1 MKKILCL
8 GHASYDITIP
18 MDKYPTENIK
28 YRVLNRI
35 ECGGGPASNAA
46 YLLGKWGMNTYF
58 SGVLGN
64 DIYSK
69 RIKKEFESVGVDT
82 RYIELSKKYK
92 TTNSFII
99 VNKKNASRTIFAY
112 RDKSM
117 KMENTNIRIK
127 PDYALFDGEDFE
139 IATKVIKNNPG
150 CITILDAG
158 RAKYSTIKLGKMVNY
173 LVASKNFAEDFT
185 GVKINYKDY
194 NSLVKVYNLLEKDFT
209 ANIVITLESHG
220 CLYKIDGKVKIMP
233 GYKVKAIDTTGAGDI
248 FHGAF
253 VYALAKGYSYEDIL
267 RIANITGALSTT
279 KIGGR
284 YSIPDINEVLS
295 IYEKSKWYIPK

>member
-64 DIYSK
+64 DIYGK

-117 KMENTNIRIK
+117 KMEN
-127 PDYALFDGEDFE
+127 
-139 IATKVIKNNPG
+139 TKVIKNNPG

>member
-64 DIYSK
+64 DIYGK
-69 RIKKEFESVGVDT
+69 RIKKEFENVGVDT

-139 IATKVIKNNPG
+139 IATKVIKNDPG

-253 VYALAKGYSYEDIL
+253 VYALVKGYSYEDIL

-295 IYEKSKWYIPK
+295 IYEKSK

>member
-1 MKKILCL
+1 
-8 GHASYDITIP
+8 
-18 MDKYPTENIK
+18 
-28 YRVLNRI
+28 
-35 ECGGGPASNAA
+35 
-46 YLLGKWGMNTYF
+46 
-58 SGVLGN
+58 
-64 DIYSK
+64 
-69 RIKKEFESVGVDT
+69 
-82 RYIELSKKYK
+82 
-92 TTNSFII
+92 
-99 VNKKNASRTIFAY
+99 
-112 RDKSM
+112 
-117 KMENTNIRIK
+117 
-127 PDYALFDGEDFE
+127 
-139 IATKVIKNNPG
+139 
-150 CITILDAG
+150 
-158 RAKYSTIKLGKMVNY
+158 MVNY

>member
-64 DIYSK
+64 DIYGK
-69 RIKKEFESVGVDT
+69 RIKKEFENVGVDT

-253 VYALAKGYSYEDIL
+253 VYALVKGYSYEDIL

-295 IYEKSKWYIPK
+295 IYEKSK

>member
-64 DIYSK
+64 DIYGK
-69 RIKKEFESVGVDT
+69 RIKKEFENVGVDT

-139 IATKVIKNNPG
+139 IATKVIRNNPG

-253 VYALAKGYSYEDIL
+253 VYALVKGYSYEDIL

-284 YSIPDINEVLS
+284 YSIPEINEVLS
-295 IYEKSKWYIPK
+295 IYEKSK

>member
-18 MDKYPTENIK
+18 MDKYPVENIK
-28 YRVLNRI
+28 YRVLNRV

-58 SGVLGN
+58 SGVVGN
-64 DIYSK
+64 DIYGR
-69 RIKKEFESVGVDT
+69 RIKKEFEDICVDT
-82 RYIELSKKYK
+82 RYLELSKKYK

-99 VNKKNASRTIFAY
+99 VNKKNASRTVFAY
-112 RDKSM
+112 RDKNT

-139 IATKVIKNNPG
+139 IAMKIINNNPN
-150 CITILDAG
+150 CITVLDAG

-173 LVASKNFAEDFT
+173 LVASKNFCEDFT
-185 GVKINYKDY
+185 GIKINYRDY
-194 NSLVKVYNLLEKDFT
+194 NSLVQVFNILEKDFK
-209 ANIVITLESHG
+209 ANIVVTLEEHG
-220 CLYKIDGKVKIMP
+220 CLYKKDGKVKIMP
-233 GYKVKAIDTTGAGDI
+233 GYKVKSVDTTGAGDI

-253 VYALAKGYSYEDIL
+253 VYALANGYEYEDIL

-284 YSIPDINEVLS
+284 YSIPNIEEVLS
-295 IYEKSKWYIPK
+295 IYEKSR

>member
-28 YRVLNRI
+28 YRVLSRI

-64 DIYSK
+64 DIYGK
-69 RIKKEFESVGVDT
+69 RIKKEFENVGVDT

-253 VYALAKGYSYEDIL
+253 VYALVKGYSYEDIL

-295 IYEKSKWYIPK
+295 IYEKSK

>member
-64 DIYSK
+64 DIYGK

-139 IATKVIKNNPG
+139 IATKVIRNNPG

-253 VYALAKGYSYEDIL
+253 VYALVKGYSYEDIL

>member
-64 DIYSK
+64 DIYGK
-69 RIKKEFESVGVDT
+69 RIKKEFENVGVDT

-295 IYEKSKWYIPK
+295 IYEKSK

>member
-64 DIYSK
+64 DIYGK
-69 RIKKEFESVGVDT
+69 RIKKEFENVGVDT

-139 IATKVIKNNPG
+139 IATKVIRNNPG

-173 LVASKNFAEDFT
+173 LVASKSFAEDFT

-253 VYALAKGYSYEDIL
+253 VYALVKGYSYEDIL

-295 IYEKSKWYIPK
+295 IYEKSK

>member
-64 DIYSK
+64 DIYGK
-69 RIKKEFESVGVDT
+69 RIKKEFENVGVDT

-139 IATKVIKNNPG
+139 IATKVIRNNPG

-253 VYALAKGYSYEDIL
+253 VYALVKGYSYEDIL

-295 IYEKSKWYIPK
+295 IYEKSK

>member
-64 DIYSK
+64 DIYGK
-69 RIKKEFESVGVDT
+69 RIKKEFENVGVDT

-139 IATKVIKNNPG
+139 IATKVIKNNPD

-253 VYALAKGYSYEDIL
+253 VYALVKGYSYEDIL

-295 IYEKSKWYIPK
+295 IYEKSK

>member
-64 DIYSK
+64 DIYGK
-69 RIKKEFESVGVDT
+69 RIKKEFENVGVDT

-139 IATKVIKNNPG
+139 IATKVIRNNPN

-295 IYEKSKWYIPK
+295 IYEKSK

>member
-64 DIYSK
+64 DIYGK
-69 RIKKEFESVGVDT
+69 RIKKEFENVGVDT

-139 IATKVIKNNPG
+139 IATKVIKNNPD

-253 VYALAKGYSYEDIL
+253 VYALVKGYSYEDIL

-284 YSIPDINEVLS
+284 YSIPDIDEVLS
-295 IYEKSKWYIPK
+295 IYEKSK

>member
-64 DIYSK
+64 DIYGK
-69 RIKKEFESVGVDT
+69 RIKKEFENVGVDT

-139 IATKVIKNNPG
+139 IATKVIRNNPC

-253 VYALAKGYSYEDIL
+253 VYALVKGYSYEDIL

-295 IYEKSKWYIPK
+295 IYEKSK

>member
-64 DIYSK
+64 DIYGK
-69 RIKKEFESVGVDT
+69 RIKKEFENVGVDT

-150 CITILDAG
+150 SITILDAG

-253 VYALAKGYSYEDIL
+253 VYALVKGYSYEDIL

-295 IYEKSKWYIPK
+295 IYEKSK

>member
-64 DIYSK
+64 DIYGK
-69 RIKKEFESVGVDT
+69 RIKKEFENVGVDT

-139 IATKVIKNNPG
+139 IATKVIRNNPN

-253 VYALAKGYSYEDIL
+253 VYALVKGYSYEDIL

-295 IYEKSKWYIPK
+295 IYEKSK

>member
-64 DIYSK
+64 DIYGK
-69 RIKKEFESVGVDT
+69 RIKKEFENVGVDT

-139 IATKVIKNNPG
+139 IATKVIRNNPN

-253 VYALAKGYSYEDIL
+253 IYALVKGYSYEDIL

-295 IYEKSKWYIPK
+295 IYEKSK

>member
-64 DIYSK
+64 DIYGK
-69 RIKKEFESVGVDT
+69 RIKKEFENVGVDT

-209 ANIVITLESHG
+209 ANIVITLESYG

-253 VYALAKGYSYEDIL
+253 VYALVKGYSYEDIL

-295 IYEKSKWYIPK
+295 IYEKSK

>member
-64 DIYSK
+64 DIYGK
-69 RIKKEFESVGVDT
+69 RIKKEFENVGVDT

-139 IATKVIKNNPG
+139 IATKVIRNNPD

-253 VYALAKGYSYEDIL
+253 VYALVKGYSYEDIL

-295 IYEKSKWYIPK
+295 IYEKSK

>member
-28 YRVLNRI
+28 YRVLSRI

-64 DIYSK
+64 DIYGK
-69 RIKKEFESVGVDT
+69 RIKKEFENVGVDT

-139 IATKVIKNNPG
+139 IATKVIRNNPN

-253 VYALAKGYSYEDIL
+253 VYALVKGYSYEDIL

-295 IYEKSKWYIPK
+295 IYEKSK

>member
-18 MDKYPTENIK
+18 MDKYPTENTK

-64 DIYSK
+64 DIYGK
-69 RIKKEFESVGVDT
+69 RIKKEFENVGVDT

-92 TTNSFII
+92 TTKSFII

-139 IATKVIKNNPG
+139 IATKVIRNNPG

-253 VYALAKGYSYEDIL
+253 VYALVKGYSYEDIL

>member
-64 DIYSK
+64 DIYGK
-69 RIKKEFESVGVDT
+69 RIKKEFENVGVDT

-139 IATKVIKNNPG
+139 IATKVIRNNPG

-295 IYEKSKWYIPK
+295 IYEKSK

>member
-64 DIYSK
+64 DIYGK
-69 RIKKEFESVGVDT
+69 RIKKEFENVGVDT

-139 IATKVIKNNPG
+139 IATKVIRNNPN

-233 GYKVKAIDTTGAGDI
+233 GYKVNAIDTTGAGDI

-253 VYALAKGYSYEDIL
+253 VYALVKGYSYEDVL

-295 IYEKSKWYIPK
+295 IYEKSK

>member
-18 MDKYPTENIK
+18 MDKYATENIK

-64 DIYSK
+64 DIYGK
-69 RIKKEFESVGVDT
+69 RIKKEFENVGVDT

-253 VYALAKGYSYEDIL
+253 VYALVKGYSYEDIL

-295 IYEKSKWYIPK
+295 IYEKSK

>member
-64 DIYSK
+64 DIYGK
-69 RIKKEFESVGVDT
+69 RIKKEFENVGVDT

-139 IATKVIKNNPG
+139 IATKVIKNNPD

-295 IYEKSKWYIPK
+295 IYEKSK

>member
-64 DIYSK
+64 DIYGK
-69 RIKKEFESVGVDT
+69 RIKKEFENVGVDT

-139 IATKVIKNNPG
+139 IATKVIKNNPN

-253 VYALAKGYSYEDIL
+253 VYALVKGYSYEDIL

-295 IYEKSKWYIPK
+295 IYEKSK

>member
-64 DIYSK
+64 DIYGK
-69 RIKKEFESVGVDT
+69 RIKKEFENVGVDT

-139 IATKVIKNNPG
+139 IATKVIRNNPG

-253 VYALAKGYSYEDIL
+253 VYALVKGYSYEDIL

>member
-58 SGVLGN
+58 SGALGN
-64 DIYSK
+64 DIYGK
-69 RIKKEFESVGVDT
+69 RIKKEFENVGVDT

-139 IATKVIKNNPG
+139 IATKVIRNNPG

-253 VYALAKGYSYEDIL
+253 VYALVKGYSYEDIL

-284 YSIPDINEVLS
+284 YSIPDSNEVLG
-295 IYEKSKWYIPK
+295 IYEKSK